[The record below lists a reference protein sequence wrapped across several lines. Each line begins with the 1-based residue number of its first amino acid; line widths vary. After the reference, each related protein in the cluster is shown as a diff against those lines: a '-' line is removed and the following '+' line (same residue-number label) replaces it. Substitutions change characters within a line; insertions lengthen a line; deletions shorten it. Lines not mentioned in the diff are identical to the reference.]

1 MTPAQFTQAQSELGY
16 DNHRMGLEIGL
27 SERMV
32 AYMKSGEKAVSGAT
46 AKRVKEAVARKIS
59 ALKELHKCIK

>member
-1 MTPAQFTQAQSELGY
+1 MTPHDFTTAQAALGY

-32 AYMKSGEKAVSGAT
+32 AYMKSGEKPVSSAT
-46 AKRVKEAVARKIS
+46 AKRVKDAVARKINQ
-59 ALKELHKCIK
+59 LKVLHRCLK

>member
-32 AYMKSGEKAVSGAT
+32 AYMRTGERPISAT
-46 AKRVKEAVARKIS
+46 TADRVREAIKRKIED
-59 ALKELHKCIK
+59 LKVLHKCVK

>member
-1 MTPAQFTQAQSELGY
+1 MTPEQFTNAQAELGY

-32 AYMKSGEKAVSGAT
+32 AYMKSGEKPVSSAT
-46 AKRVKEAVARKIS
+46 AKRVKEAVARKII